1 MKKALSIIFLLIYIS
16 TSLSIGIAFAQ
27 KDNSGI
33 YRNGDDFAKGKL
45 SLAINCKTEKHKIK
59 LNDFFSLPY
68 IIVKHNDSSYKLYK
82 KDIFG
87 YKMCDGSVY
96 RFDNKKELLL
106 LNPTEQILIYKHIIA
121 KPPTGLNNVT
131 NYYFSLGSNS
141 PVKLLTKS
149 NLKAVFPGY
158 NKFYESLNT
167 EFKYNTQLAKYDDN
181 HKIFRLNWLYQNNNN

>member
-16 TSLSIGIAFAQ
+16 TSLCGIAFAQ
-27 KDNSGI
+27 KDNTGI

-59 LNDFFSLPY
+59 SNDFLSLPY
-68 IIVKHNDSSYKLYK
+68 IMVKHNDSSYKVYK
-82 KDIFG
+82 KHIFG

-121 KPPTGLNNVT
+121 KPLTG
-131 NYYFSLGSNS
+131 
-141 PVKLLTKS
+141 
-149 NLKAVFPGY
+149 
-158 NKFYESLNT
+158 
-167 EFKYNTQLAKYDDN
+167 
-181 HKIFRLNWLYQNNNN
+181 